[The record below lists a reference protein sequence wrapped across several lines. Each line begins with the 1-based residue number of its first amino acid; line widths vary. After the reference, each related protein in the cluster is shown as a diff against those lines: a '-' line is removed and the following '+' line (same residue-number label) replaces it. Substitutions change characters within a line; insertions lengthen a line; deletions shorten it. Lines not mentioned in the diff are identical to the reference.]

1 MKKIVVFSSLFFFCC
16 LVSNAQKLK
25 GNWYLSV
32 MPTFGNTIT
41 AYKNNVSDNYKDSLN
56 KLDRWRPAIG
66 ASLLFGF
73 EMRNKDFLQIGLQ
86 YHNFGFTRKREDY
99 RFKDTLHPSIGIMND
114 LSQTGANYIN
124 FNYRYQYLSIPF
136 LYSKHLKA
144 KQFKSSSF
152 HWTIGG
158 SLSGLINHDIRAVLH
173 GFSAYGKKVFI
184 IDNEADNPSFF
195 NINFQTGFRLENLLD
210 NKRTYIFV
218 QPTLYIPAFSANYSK
233 ERHHLY
239 SLALEVGI
247 VIKPEKAKAAL

>member
-1 MKKIVVFSSLFFFCC
+1 MKKIVVFSGLFFFCC
-16 LVSNAQKLK
+16 LISNAQKLK
-25 GNWYLSV
+25 GNWYLSI
-32 MPTFGNTIT
+32 MPTAGNAIT
-41 AYKNNVSDNYKDSLN
+41 SYKNNISDNYKDSLN
-56 KLDRWRPAIG
+56 KLDRWRPSIG

-73 EMRNKDFLQIGLQ
+73 EMRNKDFFQIGLQ
-86 YHNFGFTRKREDY
+86 YHNFGFTRKRENY
-99 RFKDTLHPSIGIMND
+99 RFLDTLPGIGIMFD
-114 LSQTGANYIN
+114 KSQTGGNYIN

-184 IDNEADNPSFF
+184 IDNEVDNPSFF